1 QDLTVAVHPLFLGK
15 YSALSRAVSDA
26 IQSVGV
32 KVQRTTKTMA
42 EFLEVTDK
50 ATVDLVIGRWV
61 GDYPDTDTFTHGV
74 LHSREGFLGRL
85 CGSPEIDALV
95 EQGRAET
102 APAVRDR
109 IYRQVEELVR
119 KNALIL
125 PLFHE
130 QVYRFGH
137 PQVEG
142 LSVSSLPPVV
152 PYEELRIRS

>member
-1 QDLTVAVHPLFLGK
+1 
-15 YSALSRAVSDA
+15 VSEA
-26 IQSVGV
+26 IQSAGV
-32 KVQRTTKTMA
+32 EIQRTTNTMA
-42 EFLEVTDK
+42 EFLEAADK
-50 ATVDLVIGRWV
+50 ATVDLVVGRWV

-85 CGSPEIDALV
+85 CGSTEIDALV

-102 APAVRDR
+102 DPAVRDR

-130 QVYRFGH
+130 QVYRFAH